1 MSRFV
6 IGIRSSTRAKYGIA
20 LTIIFGI
27 AFFLRVYFPYEHV
40 FAGDWVRFQQNDPWY
55 HMRVIENFVQHFPHL
70 MPFDPYG
77 FYPDGQVRVTAP
89 FYDLLLGFFIWIFGA
104 GSPTKGLIE
113 TLSAYFPAIL
123 GALVTIPTFF
133 IGKAL
138 FNKKAGL
145 LAAALIAILPGEFLF
160 RTLLGFNDHHAA
172 EILFS
177 TIIVLFLILA
187 VKSAKQKDVSF
198 DSLRRKDW
206 GTLREPL
213 IYSGLTGIAL
223 GLYLLSWTGGA
234 LFIFIIF
241 VFATLQYVI
250 DHLRGRPTDYLCV
263 VGVPVFLVALV
274 LIAFAPG
281 GYSLWNIQIASLVIG
296 ILAFLA
302 LSGISF
308 LMTYRNIRPAYYPL
322 TLAALVGIGLGLFYL
337 IDPSLLDSMLGKLDV
352 LNPTGGKLT
361 ISEVKGLSLSAAWEF
376 FSTGFY
382 LSLISLVIIAYLVI
396 KESAADKTLLLVWS
410 LIMLIA
416 SFGQQRF
423 AYYLAVNVALLTAY
437 FSWRMLEF
445 AGFKEASEEVTE
457 EELDRS
463 TTLQKEM
470 EKPKPSKI
478 AKRKKEKTRKRNQ
491 EALGARVFSASHI
504 YGLIA
509 LVVVFFLVFYPNIGK
524 AIDWAEPQR
533 GPSDDWHDALIWMK
547 ENTPEPFQ
555 DADFYYELYEGPAA
569 GESYSY
575 PESAYGVMSWWDPG
589 YWITYIAHRI
599 PNANPSG
606 SRGAYDAAS
615 FLLAQD
621 EASASEILDKLGSK
635 YVILDNTNAFITLI
649 RDGRLLGEFH
659 AFVTWAN
666 RNQSEFYEV
675 CYQVQA
681 ERLSPV
687 FIYYPAYYQSMCSR
701 LYIFGGQEWVPQK
714 TLVVSLIE
722 SPVIDIKGDRVIV
735 KVIADEKSFTTYEDA
750 KAFVEAYPDY
760 RIVGTDPAISPVPL
774 GELEHYDVVYKSPTS
789 VLTRGEETISEV
801 EIFEYF
807 P

>member
-55 HMRVIENFVQHFPHL
+55 HMRLVENLVQNFPHL
-70 MPFDPYG
+70 ISFDPYG
-77 FYPDGQVRVTAP
+77 FYPDGQIRVTAP
-89 FYDLLLGFFIWIFGA
+89 FYDLLLGFFIWVFGA
-104 GSPTKGLIE
+104 GSPSKGLID
-113 TLSAYFPAIL
+113 TLGAYFPAIL
-123 GALVTIPTFF
+123 GALVTVPVYF

-160 RTLLGFNDHHAA
+160 RTLLGFTDHHAA

-177 TIIVLFLILA
+177 TTIVLFLILA

-198 DSLRRKDW
+198 DSLRRRDW
-206 GTLREPL
+206 AILREPL
-213 IYSGLTGIAL
+213 IYSVLTGIAL

-234 LFIFIIF
+234 FFIFIIF
-241 VFATLQYVI
+241 IFATLQYVI

-263 VGVPVFLVALV
+263 VSVPVFLVALV

-281 GYSLWNIQIASLVIG
+281 GYYLWNIQIASLFIG

-302 LSGISF
+302 FSGISS
-308 LMTYRNIRPAYYPL
+308 LMIRRDIRPAYYPL
-322 TLAALVGIGLGLFYL
+322 TLAVLAGIGLGLFYL
-337 IDPSLLDSMLGKLDV
+337 IDPSLLDSMLGKLGV
-352 LNPTGGKLT
+352 LNPTGGELT
-361 ISEVKGLSLSAAWEF
+361 VSEMKGLSLSSAWEF

-382 LSLISLVIIAYLVI
+382 LSILSLFIIAYLVI
-396 KESAADKTLLLVWS
+396 KEGAADKTLLLVWS

-445 AGFKEASEEVTE
+445 AGFKEAPEEVTV

-470 EKPKPSKI
+470 EKHKI
-478 AKRKKEKTRKRNQ
+478 TKKAKRKKEKTPKRRQ
-491 EALGARVFSASHI
+491 EALGARVFSVSHI

-509 LVVVFFLVFYPNIGK
+509 LVIVFFLVFYPNIGK

-533 GPSDDWHDALIWMK
+533 GPSDDWYDALIWMK

-555 DADFYYELYEGPAA
+555 DADFYYELYERPAA

-589 YWITYIAHRI
+589 YWISYIAHRI
-599 PNANPSG
+599 PNASPG
-606 SRGAYDAAS
+606 KKHAEVPAS

-621 EASASEILDKLGSK
+621 EASANEILDKQGSK
-635 YVILDNTNAFITLI
+635 YVILDNTNAFVILTGDL
-649 RDGRLLGEFH
+649 RLLGEFH
-659 AFVTWAN
+659 AFVAWAN

-675 CYQVQA
+675 CYQVEE
-681 ERLSPV
+681 ERLSAV
-687 FIYYPAYYQSMCSR
+687 LIYYPAYYQSMCSR
-701 LYIFGGQEWVPQK
+701 LYIFGGEEWVPQE
-714 TLVVSLIE
+714 TSVVSFSE
-722 SPVIDIKGDRVIV
+722 EPVIDTKGNRLMV
-735 KVIADEKSFTTYEDA
+735 KVISDETSFTAYEDA
-750 KAFVEAYPDY
+750 AAFVRANPEYT
-760 RIVGTDPAISPVPL
+760 IVGKTPYISPVPL
-774 GELEHYDVVYKSPTS
+774 EELEHYDLVYKSPTS